1 MPLEPE
7 DIQLRSEEVQEI
19 LGRPPH
25 FLVRSGITI
34 TLIVVAFLI
43 LLSCLIGYPDVVTG
57 EVEVT
62 TEQPPIALSSFATGK
77 IEALLVENNQPL
89 KKGQVIALIENTADY
104 GDVNYL
110 EQIMDSI
117 VSGSNVELSELSMRL
132 NLGEIQEEYGN
143 YVSAVNALI
152 FFQEHD
158 LEGSKAGNLSEER
171 REYDEQY
178 AKLKRQLDYLKKERD
193 LAEEQFEMYQKLFEE
208 EVASKVELRDAEQDY
223 IEKERAFE
231 KGKAEINSNRI
242 NLNELENQVF
252 QNSYD
257 QFYKDNE
264 TTKNYMEARQLLQA
278 KLIWWKKKYVI
289 ASPIAGV
296 ISFESAWTENQFVE
310 EGKPLFTI
318 VPPES
323 NVIAKMTIPLKGSGK
338 IEKGQKVK
346 LNLLDYPASEFGFV
360 LGKVKQINAAPSQ
373 ELTYLVE
380 VELPDGLETTYQK
393 MIGFRPRMQ
402 GTAEII
408 TEKKKII
415 SRILEQFKHLFDRE
429 H

>member
-1 MPLEPE
+1 MPLKPE

-19 LGRPPH
+19 LGKPPH
-25 FLVRSGITI
+25 FLVRSGISI
-34 TLIVVAFLI
+34 TLIIVTFLI

-77 IEALLVENNQPL
+77 IDQLLVENNQSL
-89 KKGQVIALIENTADY
+89 KERQIIAIIENTADY
-104 GDVNYL
+104 KDVCYL
-110 EQIMDSI
+110 EQVMDSI
-117 VSGSNVELSELSMRL
+117 VSGRNVELSELSMRL
-132 NLGEIQEEYGN
+132 NLGEVQEEYGN

-152 FFQEHD
+152 FFQAHD
-158 LEGSKAGNLSEER
+158 LEASKAGNLRQER

-178 AKLKRQLDYLKKERD
+178 GKLKRQLDYLQKERD
-193 LAEEQFEMYQKLFEE
+193 LAKEQFDMYQKLFAE
-208 EVASKVELRDAEQDY
+208 EVASKVELRAAEQNY
-223 IEKERAFE
+223 MEKERAFE
-231 KGKAEINSNRI
+231 NGRAEINSNRI
-242 NLNELENQVF
+242 SLNELENRVF

-264 TTKNYMEARQLLQA
+264 ATKNYIEARQLLQA
-278 KLIWWKKKYVI
+278 KLSWWKKKYVL
-289 ASPIAGV
+289 ASPMTGIV
-296 ISFESAWTENQFVE
+296 SFENAWTENQFVE

-318 VPPES
+318 VPPKS
-323 NVIAKMTIPLKGSGK
+323 NVIAKMTVPLKGSGK

-380 VELPDGLETTYQK
+380 VELIDGLQTTYQK
-393 MIGFRPRMQ
+393 TINFRPRMQ

-415 SRILEQFKHLFDRE
+415 SRVLEQFRHLFDRE